1 MSSRRNVLVPKGV
14 APLAVCVSLFLL
26 ATACATMPSQPP
38 TARSSDTIIL
48 LPDDQGKTGAIIV
61 SGAGGDQILSEPRQA
76 VTVTTGDTP
85 REPFIMPRKEVDSLV
100 GPALAA
106 LPKPPAQ
113 FILYFEHDTTRLTKE
128 SLAHLEEVVRTI
140 REHAPADVSVVG
152 HTDTMGTK
160 RYNNRLSL
168 KRARAVSAL
177 LSAKGVD
184 LASLEITYHGEE
196 NLLVPT
202 GDQVPEPRNRR
213 VEVTVR

>member
-1 MSSRRNVLVPKGV
+1 MSRRRKVFVPKGV
-14 APLAVCVSLFLL
+14 APFTVCVALFLL
-26 ATACATMPSQPP
+26 ATACATMPSPPP
-38 TARSSDTIIL
+38 TAQSSDTIIL

-61 SGAGGDQILSEPRQA
+61 SGTGGDRILSEPRQA
-76 VTVTTGDTP
+76 VTVTSGETP
-85 REPFIMPRKEVDSLV
+85 PEPFIMPRKEVDSLV

-113 FILYFEHDTTRLTKE
+113 FILYFEHDTTQLTKE

-168 KRARAVSAL
+168 KRARAVAAL

-184 LASLEITYHGEE
+184 LASLEITYHGED

>member
-1 MSSRRNVLVPKGV
+1 MSRLRTVPVSKGLTLLGLTVAVLV
-14 APLAVCVSLFLL
+14 LA
-26 ATACATMPSQPP
+26 AACATMGRHHR
-38 TARSSDTIIL
+38 ARSSDTIIL

-61 SGAGGDQILSEPRQA
+61 SGTGGERILSEPRQA
-76 VTVTTGDTP
+76 VSVPSGDAP
-85 REPFIMPRKEVDSLV
+85 HEPFIMPRKEVSSLV

-113 FILYFEHDTTRLTKE
+113 FILYFKHDTTELTNE
-128 SLAHLEEVVRTI
+128 SLAHLKEVVRTI
-140 REHAPADVSVVG
+140 RERVPADVSVVG

-168 KRARAVSAL
+168 KRAQTVETL
-177 LSAKGVD
+177 LSAKGVNRR
-184 LASLEITYHGEE
+184 SLHITYHGEN

-202 GDQVPEPRNRR
+202 GDEVPEPRNRR

>member
-1 MSSRRNVLVPKGV
+1 MSRRRNVMVPRGF
-14 APLAVCVSLFLL
+14 APLAVCAVLFLL
-26 ATACATMPSQPP
+26 ATGCATMQHQPAP
-38 TARSSDTIIL
+38 AQSPDTIIL
-48 LPDDQGKTGAIIV
+48 LPDDEGKTGAIIV
-61 SGAGGDQILSEPRQA
+61 SGTGGEQTLSEPRQA
-76 VTVTTGDTP
+76 VTVPAGAAP
-85 REPFIMPRKEVDSLV
+85 RKPVIMPQKEVDSLV

-184 LASLEITYHGEE
+184 LASLEITYHGED